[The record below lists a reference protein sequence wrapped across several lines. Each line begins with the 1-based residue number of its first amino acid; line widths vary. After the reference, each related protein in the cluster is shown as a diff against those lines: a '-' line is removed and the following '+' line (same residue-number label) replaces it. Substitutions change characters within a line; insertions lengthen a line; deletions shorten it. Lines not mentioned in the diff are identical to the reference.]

1 MPRTKIVATL
11 GPASSPPE
19 VLREML
25 LAGVD
30 VIRINCSHGVRD
42 GRIAEVALVR
52 RVAAEI
58 GRRIAVLADLQGPKM
73 RVGTVPDG
81 GVRLVEGTRVCV
93 RGGAETAEDGAIPVT
108 YRNLATDVRPG
119 DRVLLADGMLELRV
133 VEAVGCD
140 VECEVIHGGV
150 LKSRKGVNLPG
161 AAVTAQ
167 SPTLKDLDDLSA
179 MVEAGVDYVA
189 LSFVRSADDVRRLK
203 DAIANLGATTM
214 VVAKLER
221 PEAIAQLDEI
231 LAVSDAVMVA
241 RGDLGVE
248 MGPEQVP
255 VLQKRIIASANAHA
269 IPVITATEM
278 LESMVTEVRPTRA
291 EASDV
296 ANAVFDGTSAVML
309 SAETAVGV
317 DPAEVVRWMCRIID
331 SAENAPELESHAA
344 APHGVITPARAVA
357 RSVVQAVKDLG
368 AVAVVVH
375 TQTGSSSRLVS
386 SFRPGV
392 PILALSPAE
401 STVRLVALH
410 HAVQGDIV
418 AAVDDSLALM
428 AQANDK
434 ALSTGVAVDGD
445 TVIVVAGAP
454 GQAGGTNRMLVHRVD
469 ATLPPPAPPLT
480 PPPLPPPPHTH

>member
-11 GPASSPPE
+11 GPASTPRA
-19 VLREML
+19 VLAEML

-30 VIRINCSHGVRD
+30 VIRINCSHGTRD
-42 GRIAEVALVR
+42 GHLDEVALVR
-52 RVAAEI
+52 EVAAQV
-58 GRRIAVLADLQGPKM
+58 GRRVAVLADLQGPKM
-73 RVGTVPDG
+73 RVGTVHPAG
-81 GVRLVEGTRVCV
+81 LELAEGTRV
-93 RGGAETAEDGAIPVT
+93 RLRAGAETAEPGVIPVT
-108 YRNLATDVRPG
+108 YRNLANDVRAG

-133 VEAVGCD
+133 AEVEGFEVI
-140 VECEVIHGGV
+140 CEVVHGG
-150 LKSRKGVNLPG
+150 LLRSRKGVNLPG

-167 SPTLKDLDDLSA
+167 SPTLKDIDDLSA

-189 LSFVRSADDVRRLK
+189 LSFVRTADDVRRLR
-203 DAIANLGATTM
+203 DAIAMLGASTM

-221 PEAIAQLDEI
+221 PEALDGLDEI

-255 VLQKRIIASANAHA
+255 MLQKRIIAAANAHA

-278 LESMVTEVRPTRA
+278 LESMVTQVRPTRA

-317 DPAEVVRWMCRIID
+317 DPAEAVRWMCRIIS
-331 SAENAPELESHAA
+331 SAEAAPELDARVA
-344 APHGVITPARAVA
+344 APHGVISPARAVA
-357 RSVVQAVKDLG
+357 RSVVQVVKDLG

-410 HAVQGDIV
+410 HGVVGDV
-418 AAVDDSLALM
+418 VPPVEDSLALM

-434 ALSTGVAVDGD
+434 ALTSGLARDGD
-445 TVIVVAGAP
+445 TIIVVAGAP
-454 GQAGGTNRMLVHRVD
+454 GQVGGTNRMLVHRVD
-469 ATLPPPAPPLT
+469 ASMPPWDEHPQNRRATDPR
-480 PPPLPPPPHTH
+480 

>member
-1 MPRTKIVATL
+1 MPNTKIVATL
-11 GPASSPPE
+11 GPASASRE
-19 VLREML
+19 VLAAML
-25 LAGVD
+25 AGGVD
-30 VIRINCSHGVRD
+30 VVRINCSHGSSEQHL
-42 GRIAEVALVR
+42 AQVALVR
-52 RVAAEI
+52 EVAGEMD
-58 GRRIAVLADLQGPKM
+58 RRIAVLADLQGPKM
-73 RVGTVPDG
+73 RVGSLPEDG
-81 GVRLVEGTRVCV
+81 ITLEDGATVRLRA
-93 RGGAETAEDGAIPVT
+93 GAETAEPGVVPVT
-108 YRNLATDVRPG
+108 YRNLAADVCPG

-133 VEAVGCD
+133 VEVDGTD
-140 VECEVIHGGV
+140 VSCEVVHGGV
-150 LKSRKGVNLPG
+150 LTSRKGVNLPG

-167 SPTLKDLDDLSA
+167 SPTLKDLGDLST

-189 LSFVRSADDVRRLK
+189 LSFVRSADDVRRLRE
-203 DAIANLGATTM
+203 AIANLGAATLI
-214 VVAKLER
+214 VAKLER
-221 PEAIAQLDEI
+221 PEALDHLDEI
-231 LAVSDAVMVA
+231 MAASDAVMVA

-248 MGPEQVP
+248 MGPEAVP
-255 VLQKRIIASANAHA
+255 VLQKRIIAVANAHA

-309 SAETAVGV
+309 SAETAVGT

-331 SAENAPELESHAA
+331 RAESAPELEFHGA

-357 RSVVQAVKDLG
+357 RSVVQAVRDLA

-401 STVRLVALH
+401 STARLVALH
-410 HAVQGDIV
+410 HGVRGDV
-418 AAVDDSLALM
+418 VPAVDDSLALM
-428 AQANDK
+428 AQANAK
-434 ALSTGVAVDGD
+434 ALSSGLARDGD

-454 GQAGGTNRMLVHRVD
+454 GHVGGTNRMLVHRVD
-469 ATLPPPAPPLT
+469 SALPAYEEQPPLGRADDRR
-480 PPPLPPPPHTH
+480 